1 MQKLKNFLPNIKG
14 VKNMDEILKNIYDNT
29 AQNNGKPNFCIK
41 TESGKTFYVKEIT
54 KLEEGDRFTC
64 DLGEKKTSANGN
76 VYYGISN
83 VRKLGELEE
92 TGPTTAKI
100 PTPTRTNATISSN
113 EVMMASIG
121 IWTRSAPSICKTVD
135 DVKTYNSAMIDYFKN
150 NLSNGQ

>member
-1 MQKLKNFLPNIKG
+1 MFKKEGIVQKVSTQFDTVSMQLDNEWWRADFKLGKNVDFTKFNQG
-14 VKNMDEILKNIYDNT
+14 DQVEIQYIEN
-29 AQNNGKPNFCIK
+29 QGSNGKTYKNVTSVTKLDGSFD
-41 TESGKTFYVKEIT
+41 TKEI
-54 KLEEGDRFTC
+54 
-64 DLGEKKTSANGN
+64 EKQ
-76 VYYGISN
+76 
-83 VRKLGELEE
+83 
-92 TGPTTAKI
+92 P

>member
-1 MQKLKNFLPNIKG
+1 
-14 VKNMDEILKNIYDNT
+14 MDEILKNIYDNT

-64 DLGEKKTSANGN
+64 DLGEKKTSATGN

-83 VRKLGELEE
+83 VTKLGELEE

-100 PTPTRTNATISSN
+100 PTPTRTNATISNKNDIDSLMTTWDICFEKVCDN
-113 EVMMASIG
+113 EKYKNWDI
-121 IWTRSAPSICKTVD
+121 VD
-135 DVKTYNSAMIDYFKN
+135 RRTLATTLFIEYNKRN
-150 NLSNGQ
+150 